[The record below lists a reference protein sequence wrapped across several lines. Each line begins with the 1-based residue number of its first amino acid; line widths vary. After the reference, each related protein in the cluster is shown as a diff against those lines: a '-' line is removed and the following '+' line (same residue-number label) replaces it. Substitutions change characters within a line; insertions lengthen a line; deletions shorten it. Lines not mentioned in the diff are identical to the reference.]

1 MKIGTFGGLIFEL
14 AWEKFPRG
22 LTFLPFS
29 CSLDRKLDTLVGG
42 KKKSTKV
49 TVTLKEMRSSL
60 SDFLP
65 WADSH
70 QLRKRREGREIE
82 FQLQWT
88 RVGLL
93 SENVT

>member
-1 MKIGTFGGLIFEL
+1 MLGKSFHGIQLS
-14 AWEKFPRG
+14 
-22 LTFLPFS
+22 PFS
-29 CSLDRKLDTLVGG
+29 RSLDRKLDTLVGG

-49 TVTLKEMRSSL
+49 TVTLKEMRSL

-65 WADSH
+65 GGDSH
-70 QLRKRREGREIE
+70 QLRKRRKGREIE

-88 RVGLL
+88 RVELV